1 MRGVGPFGVLTDSM
15 QGVVNKDSRD
25 KRLSTLIYWSYL
37 KSSLIPIFAVEVV
50 LLLIYFSITLYVSG
64 KNQALLLDDATQG
77 LQEIMLREVANIN
90 SKLQEVARLALMLQ
104 RDHEAFFA
112 SEACVMP
119 NGEPQF
125 DVHANRAFYKAVDN
139 GGASLYYSA
148 STKMGE
154 TELSKARCSE
164 VLDPLLKSIVDISP
178 VITQAYLNTWDDLNR
193 LYPYMVDA
201 PVQYG
206 PTFNMEDYNF
216 YYLAD
221 AEHNP
226 ARKPVWT
233 GAYLD
238 PAGQGWMVS
247 LVAPIYRADKLE
259 GVSGLD
265 VTIDSFVQ
273 KILNL
278 QMPWNAA
285 TIMVDGKGTI
295 LAMQEHAEA
304 LLKLREL
311 KSHVY
316 DAPVE
321 GTVEKPDD
329 YNILTH
335 GDASIR
341 EQLASVF
348 DSRTVI
354 GGLKIDGVDYLLSQ
368 EIVPE
373 TGWRMISLVEK
384 DEVLAPI
391 TTLKQLSDR
400 IGYLAIGGLLLFY
413 AGFFVYMVRTS
424 RTVSSTI
431 AEPIAKLTEL
441 TQGLGETLRAKPFAS
456 VGIEEID
463 RLGCHFNEMAAELE
477 RRTQALVDAK
487 LSAEAASRAKSV
499 FLANMSHELRTP
511 LNGIIGMSGIARK
524 KTTDPQLLSQLEMI
538 ESSSKRLFDLIKD
551 ILDITAVEADRM
563 VFENAYFVLAEIR
576 SNLFDEFGEQAVRQG
591 LGLHFEITHGLETQP
606 LLGDSLRLGQ
616 VMHNLCSNALKFSE
630 AGDIV
635 VRIQVT
641 DAASDRLGLR
651 FEVEDQGIGI
661 SAEDQQRLF
670 QAFEQIDA
678 SSTRRFG
685 GAGLGLAICKRL
697 VEAMGGEIGVES
709 RKGEGSRF
717 WFTLNLA
724 KAQIDKAQN
733 PT

>member
-1 MRGVGPFGVLTDSM
+1 M
-15 QGVVNKDSRD
+15 QGVTNPGSGD
-25 KRLSTLIYWSYL
+25 KRLSTLIYWNYL

-50 LLLIYFSITLYVSG
+50 LLLIYFGITFYVSG
-64 KNQALLLDDATQG
+64 KNQALLLEEATQG
-77 LQEIMLREVANIN
+77 LQEIISREVANIHG
-90 SKLQEVARLALMLQ
+90 KLQEVTRLALLMQ

-119 NGEPQF
+119 NGKPQF
-125 DVHANRAFYKAVDN
+125 AVHANGAFYKAVDN

-148 STKMGE
+148 STQMGE

-164 VLDPLLKSIVDISP
+164 VLDPLLKSLVDISP
-178 VITQAYLNTWDDLNR
+178 LVTQAYLNTWDDMNR
-193 LYPYMVDA
+193 LYPFVVDA

-206 PTFNMEDYNF
+206 ASFNMEDYNF

-221 AEHNP
+221 AEHDP

-247 LVAPIYRADKLE
+247 LVVPIYRADNLE

-265 VTIDSFVQ
+265 VTIEAFVQ

-278 QMPWNAA
+278 HMPWNAA
-285 TIMVDGKGTI
+285 TFMVDGEGTI
-295 LAMQEHAEA
+295 LAMQERAET

-311 KSHVY
+311 KNHVY
-316 DAPVE
+316 DTPVE

-329 YNILTH
+329 YNILRH
-335 GDASIR
+335 GAVSIR
-341 EQLASVF
+341 DQLADVF
-348 DSRTVI
+348 DSRAAI
-354 GGLKIDGVDYLLSQ
+354 GGLSIDGVDYLLSQ

-424 RTVSSTI
+424 HTVSSTI
-431 AEPIAKLTEL
+431 AEPIAKLSKL
-441 TQGLGETLRAKPFAS
+441 TQGLGETLRTKPFDR

-463 RLGCHFNEMAAELE
+463 RLGGHFNEMAAELE
-477 RRTQALVDAK
+477 RRTQALVDAR
-487 LSAEAASRAKSV
+487 LSAEAASRAKSI

-511 LNGIIGMSGIARK
+511 LNGIIGMSGIARN
-524 KTTDPQLLSQLEMI
+524 KTTDPQLLRQLEII
-538 ESSSKRLFDLIKD
+538 EISSLRLFALIKD
-551 ILDITAVEADRM
+551 ILDITTIEADRM
-563 VFENAYFVLAEIR
+563 VFENECFVLADVR
-576 SNLFDEFGEQAVRQG
+576 SGLFDEFGEQAVRKD
-591 LGLHFEITHGLETQP
+591 LGFRFEITPELETQP

-616 VMHNLCSNALKFSE
+616 ILNNLCSNALKFSE
-630 AGDIV
+630 TGDII
-635 VRIQVT
+635 VRIQVA
-641 DAASDRLGLR
+641 DESSDRLVLR

-661 SAEDQQRLF
+661 SAEDQRRLF
-670 QAFEQIDA
+670 QAFEQVDT

-697 VEAMGGEIGVES
+697 VEMMGGEIGVES
-709 RKGEGSRF
+709 REGEGSRF
-717 WFTLNLA
+717 WFTLSLA
-724 KAQIDKAQN
+724 KAQTDQS
-733 PT
+733 PHST